1 MTEDE
6 YKRLKRILDTIAE
19 QQKML
24 TVKALDVEDR
34 FAPVEKGIAD
44 LLAAVKKRISDR
56 DGRQLPPLN

>member
-6 YKRLKRILDTIAE
+6 YKRLKGILDTVAD

-24 TVKALDVEDR
+24 AVRAVDVEGR

-44 LLAAVKKRISDR
+44 LLAAVKKRINDR
-56 DGRQLPPLN
+56 D